1 MFDYTL
7 LTEWVKTQDEFPVQ
21 FKKNEL
27 VLTIEKEKDG
37 YWVLLT
43 EPDSSKMD
51 GVQYH
56 IDKHFKNKA
65 KVQNIIDRISTEY

>member
-7 LTEWVKTQDEFPVQ
+7 LTEWAKTQDEFPIQ

-56 IDKHFKNKA
+56 IEKHFKNKA